1 MNGSIKTI
9 KALIIHLERAK
20 ERQKQVELLKTCLP
34 CPTIIIKA
42 IDSLSLDDKVIDRV
56 YSQKLYRPYYPFT
69 LSKNEIAC
77 FLSHRLAWQRIV
89 DEKLDAGFVIEDDIA
104 LDDRFPEIFKFASG
118 LANCDSFIRFP
129 FRVREE
135 GKLISEQG
143 DIKLIQPSEIGLG
156 QVAQLVGRNAAE
168 KLLQATEIFDRPVDT
183 TEQLYWRTG
192 VHPEVVLPPV
202 VHEISNELG
211 GSTIKSKRGFFA
223 RLYREIARPLYRH
236 HIKVLSQHQE
246 G

>member
-20 ERQKQVELLKTCLP
+20 ERQKQVELLKTGLP
-34 CPTIIIKA
+34 CPTLVIKA
-42 IDSLSLDDKVIDRV
+42 IDSRSLDDDTISRV
-56 YSQKLYRPYYPFT
+56 YRQELYRPYYPFP

-77 FLSHRLAWQRIV
+77 FLSHRLAWQKIV
-89 DEKLDAGFVIEDDIA
+89 DEKLDAGFVVEDDIA
-104 LDDRFPEIFKFASG
+104 LDDRFSEIFNFALSKV
-118 LANCDSFIRFP
+118 DRESFIRFP
-129 FRVREE
+129 FRIREE
-135 GKLISEQG
+135 GKVISEQG

-156 QVAQLVGRNAAE
+156 QVAQLIGCNAAK
-168 KLLQATEIFDRPVDT
+168 KLLQATEMFDRPVDT

-192 VHPEVVLPPV
+192 VHPQVILPPV
-202 VHEISNELG
+202 VHEISKQLG
-211 GSTIKSKRGFFA
+211 GSTIKAKHGFFA

-236 HIKVLSQHQE
+236 HIKVLSKHQE